1 MSPPVLVVVKID
13 GCPACIELSSKLDE
27 ITRELRSIPQLS
39 SMRSEVII
47 ITPAD
52 KSIPYAIRGVTRVPM
67 MFLVPGSIWDA
78 AKAHPSSNIP
88 LTGSSIY
95 NGEWVHHKPVFL
107 AVQKYRRNP
116 GEAVSVSYL
125 SWAKDTV
132 KDRVFSRV
140 QGEGDYPAVEHR
152 DSSASSSSS
161 SSSSTRTTSSSSSM
175 RKSKDGEERP
185 PCTLK
190 VIRYKSA
197 SKSKN

>member
-1 MSPPVLVVVKID
+1 MSPPILVVVKIE

-27 ITRELRSIPQLS
+27 ITREMRTIPQLS

-52 KSIPYAIRGVTRVPM
+52 KTIPHAIRGVTRVPM

-78 AKAHPSSNIP
+78 AKARPESNIP
-88 LTGSSIY
+88 LTASTIY

-107 AVQKYRRNP
+107 AEQKYRRNP
-116 GEAVSVSYL
+116 GDAVSASYL
-125 SWAKDTV
+125 LWARDTV
-132 KDRVFSRV
+132 NDRAFSRV
-140 QGEGDYPAVEHR
+140 QGEGSYPAIEHR
-152 DSSASSSSS
+152 PASSSSS
-161 SSSSTRTTSSSSSM
+161 TSVHTTSSSS
-175 RKSKDGEERP
+175 RKSKDGERP

-197 SKSKN
+197 SRHKN